1 MLAKRTFFFVT
12 IFVLASL
19 ALNCYFLIIIIIL
32 LLFSIFIF
40 VSLVSQDLAVVI
52 KVVMVCGGGG
62 GAHLKFCSGDTV
74 KVVVPFIEKS
84 MKEEKET
91 NYKENNKAHL
101 KGG

>member
-1 MLAKRTFFFVT
+1 M
-12 IFVLASL
+12 
-19 ALNCYFLIIIIIL
+19 
-32 LLFSIFIF
+32 
-40 VSLVSQDLAVVI
+40 
-52 KVVMVCGGGG
+52 KVVVVCGGGG

-101 KGG
+101 KGDKTQRRERKNILTTTTIGCRDFFYQLL

>member
-1 MLAKRTFFFVT
+1 M
-12 IFVLASL
+12 
-19 ALNCYFLIIIIIL
+19 
-32 LLFSIFIF
+32 
-40 VSLVSQDLAVVI
+40 
-52 KVVMVCGGGG
+52 KVVVVCGGGG

-101 KGG
+101 KGDKNSKAGKKKHTYYYYYYYRLS

>member
-19 ALNCYFLIIIIIL
+19 ALNCYFLIIIIL

-40 VSLVSQDLAVVI
+40 VSLVSQDLAVVM

-62 GAHLKFCSGDTV
+62 GTHLKFCSGDTV